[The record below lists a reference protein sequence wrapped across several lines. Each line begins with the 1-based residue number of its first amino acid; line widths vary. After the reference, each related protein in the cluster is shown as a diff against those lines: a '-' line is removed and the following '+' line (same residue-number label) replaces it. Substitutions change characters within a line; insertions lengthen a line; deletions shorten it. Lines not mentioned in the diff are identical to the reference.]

1 MITKNSKIYLAGHN
15 GLLGSAIFRLLK
27 NRGYKKIV
35 TEEKKK
41 LDLRDQAKVKF
52 FFKRNKFDAV
62 IIAAAKVGGIN
73 SNNVYPANFIYDN
86 LSIQTN
92 VIHSSYENN
101 IKNLIFFGSSC
112 IYPKNVIQPIKESS
126 LLTGK
131 LEETNEPYAV
141 AKIAGLK
148 MCQSYNK
155 QYNLNYKCLMPSNI
169 YGPKDNYNL
178 ETGHFF
184 SALIKKIYLAKVKNK
199 KIVSLW
205 GSGNPKR
212 ELTYVDDVADACIF
226 FLKKRTKETLINI
239 GSGFEKS
246 IKEYAEYVRNKLEV
260 NYLKFKFDRK
270 MPDGILR
277 KIVDNSI
284 ARKYNWKS
292 QVSLE
297 QGFRITYNDFLN
309 NLKNNLP

>member
-35 TEEKKK
+35 TVEKKK

-260 NYLKFKFDRK
+260 NYLKFKFDSK

-277 KIVDNSI
+277 KIVDISI

-292 QVSLE
+292 QVSLDE
-297 QGFRITYNDFLN
+297 GFRITYNDFLN
-309 NLKNNLP
+309 NLKNNLS

>member
-1 MITKNSKIYLAGHN
+1 M
-15 GLLGSAIFRLLK
+15 
-27 NRGYKKIV
+27 
-35 TEEKKK
+35 
-41 LDLRDQAKVKF
+41 
-52 FFKRNKFDAV
+52 
-62 IIAAAKVGGIN
+62 
-73 SNNVYPANFIYDN
+73 
-86 LSIQTN
+86 
-92 VIHSSYENN
+92 
-101 IKNLIFFGSSC
+101 
-112 IYPKNVIQPIKESS
+112 
-126 LLTGK
+126 LTGK

-205 GSGNPKR
+205 GSGKPKR

>member
-35 TEEKKK
+35 TVEKKK

-205 GSGNPKR
+205 GSGKPKR